1 MTKGSLIES
10 NTHQKIVTE
19 SYSWD
24 FKPSSC
30 YSLKRTRSSATH
42 KTELVQCLGL
52 PEVTTHSTYYL
63 LEPPPKSTS
72 PEAPPTTSVRSQP
85 HDIQSLKK
93 LRKSLINPRGSFR
106 SCLTGPRLC
115 FLYRGCISG
124 NEEIIEV
131 TAWLCPQVMS
141 AALYPHCEQIINLKC
156 FSC

>member
-1 MTKGSLIES
+1 MQQLIPNTKWATTKPHHCKKRRQQILNASAAPRNSVHKSWTKSMTKGSLIES

-30 YSLKRTRSSATH
+30 YSWKRTRSSATH

-72 PEAPPTTSVRSQP
+72 PEAPPTTSVRWCDQVSP
-85 HDIQSLKK
+85 TTSRA
-93 LRKSLINPRGSFR
+93 LRN
-106 SCLTGPRLC
+106 
-115 FLYRGCISG
+115 SG
-124 NEEIIEV
+124 WV
-131 TAWLCPQVMS
+131 S
-141 AALYPHCEQIINLKC
+141 
-156 FSC
+156 

>member
-42 KTELVQCLGL
+42 KTELVQCFGL
-52 PEVTTHSTYYL
+52 PEVTT
-63 LEPPPKSTS
+63 
-72 PEAPPTTSVRSQP
+72 TTQVYQSRGTTHNFCKMVRPSQP

-93 LRKSLINPRGSFR
+93 LRKSLINPRGSFS

-124 NEEIIEV
+124 NEIIEV

-141 AALYPHCEQIINLKC
+141 AALYPHCGQIINLQC